1 MGAMVALSARS
12 TAPIAL
18 IVEDDE
24 TVREVVGM
32 VLESEGYVTH
42 EASNGVEGLEQY
54 YVTLPDLILLDV
66 KMPGMDG
73 WETLEKVRQVSDCP
87 VIMLTAFGAT
97 DDIIRGLELGADDY
111 LIKPFGIRELI
122 ARVNTVLRRSS
133 LIR

>member
-1 MGAMVALSARS
+1 
-12 TAPIAL
+12 
-18 IVEDDE
+18 
-24 TVREVVGM
+24 
-32 VLESEGYVTH
+32 
-42 EASNGVEGLEQY
+42 
-54 YVTLPDLILLDV
+54 
-66 KMPGMDG
+66 MPGMDG

-87 VIMLTAFGAT
+87 VIMLTMFGAT

>member
-1 MGAMVALSARS
+1 MRHP
-12 TAPIAL
+12 TAWKGWSSITSPCR
-18 IVEDDE
+18 
-24 TVREVVGM
+24 T
-32 VLESEGYVTH
+32 
-42 EASNGVEGLEQY
+42 
-54 YVTLPDLILLDV
+54 LILLDV

-87 VIMLTAFGAT
+87 VIMLTVFGAT

>member
-1 MGAMVALSARS
+1 
-12 TAPIAL
+12 
-18 IVEDDE
+18 
-24 TVREVVGM
+24 
-32 VLESEGYVTH
+32 
-42 EASNGVEGLEQY
+42 
-54 YVTLPDLILLDV
+54 
-66 KMPGMDG
+66 MPGMDG

-87 VIMLTAFGAT
+87 VIMLTVFGAT